1 MLHVAPWSRWPLRVH
16 FFSESHL
23 HLVTCCRELP
33 PHMKQ
38 TVGEMEVLHQ
48 AVLAAARRGRFLDAE
63 EIDVLN
69 DDNEASSSASP
80 TCFLCKDRPEGL
92 NVFVKCPASNC
103 GAQFHVVCLA
113 PWCLQGSPES
123 QLIPES
129 GTCPCCG
136 AHFSWIEVTAS
147 ASRSTTRPL
156 EEERACRTPACN
168 GEAQEPGGMY
178 LREDEG
184 TATGD
189 SRESG
194 FGGSPIFDASY
205 VDQHM
210 DDGWM
215 MDDECYG
222 ALGGDED
229 EGIATGDSR
238 ESGLGGSP
246 IFDAS
251 YVDQHMDDGCMMDD
265 ECYGALGSNSDSD
278 HECAVHENEPD
289 QQAQQ
294 PEIVVLLSSSD
305 DEEGKDCVIINDITL
320 DDLPDPSTE
329 LPLRERLRLREA
341 QQCAS

>member
-168 GEAQEPGGMY
+168 GEGQEPGGMY

-194 FGGSPIFDASY
+194 F
-205 VDQHM
+205 
-210 DDGWM
+210 
-215 MDDECYG
+215 
-222 ALGGDED
+222 
-229 EGIATGDSR
+229 
-238 ESGLGGSP
+238 GGSP